1 MPNLLWKTAG
11 QKEGYWTGFCRGST
25 LDLVSFVRVVVEPER
40 ETESGVVLL
49 QQRVSVSALVQ
60 GGHCGLQLLE
70 ARLLC
75 FLDAPPAG
83 QVAPHH
89 PLHGQV
95 ETQVAALPRRG
106 VWWGRE
112 DVKRMERRR

>member
-1 MPNLLWKTAG
+1 MLSERELLD
-11 QKEGYWTGFCRGST
+11 GFQRERT

-40 ETESGVVLL
+40 ETEGGVVLL

-60 GGHCGLQLLE
+60 GGHSGLQLLE

-95 ETQVAALPRRG
+95 ETQVAALPR
-106 VWWGRE
+106 
-112 DVKRMERRR
+112 